1 MAPLIGILFGAA
13 LGAFAARRRGG
24 TKLDMAQYAGAFAI
38 IFGLIGLFIA
48 IFLAR
53 ASVG

>member
-1 MAPLIGILFGAA
+1 MAPVIGIVFGVICGLFVAK
-13 LGAFAARRRGG
+13 RRGG
-24 TKLDMAQYAGAFAI
+24 SGLDLVQYAGAFAI

-53 ASVG
+53 SATG